1 MSRNLITVF
10 LILVLLTLSLP
21 GTTAEVS
28 ALQLFYLV
36 KQVFPAAEEVSVLI
50 GKKDLDGALNGI
62 NRASAQFQL
71 KVTVHDVSNAFDIGK
86 AIKDIPDNAILVVF
100 DSPVFE
106 ESKNKLYILSKS
118 KDKQISIVTSS
129 RSYIDSGALLGY
141 INDGGEKKIILNL
154 KHSEHLRSQ
163 FTDEFIQKVGIAEVI
178 S

>member
-71 KVTVHDVSNAFDIGK
+71 KVYSA
-86 AIKDIPDNAILVVF
+86 
-100 DSPVFE
+100 
-106 ESKNKLYILSKS
+106 
-118 KDKQISIVTSS
+118 
-129 RSYIDSGALLGY
+129 
-141 INDGGEKKIILNL
+141 
-154 KHSEHLRSQ
+154 
-163 FTDEFIQKVGIAEVI
+163 
-178 S
+178 